1 MVDSINTLTVSILDR
16 DFRINCPEEN
26 QSELTSA
33 AKFLDDKMR
42 DIRNASQNSGKVL
55 GADRIAVIAALN
67 IAHQLQQLQSEQA
80 KVAEEIDR
88 MNERLDDAFI
98 QEIGRAHV

>member
-1 MVDSINTLTVSILDR
+1 MDR

-98 QEIGRAHV
+98 QDLSLDL

>member
-98 QEIGRAHV
+98 QDLSLDL